1 MAGSFLVTAGK
12 EIRKI
17 DTVNTMHDLESLA
30 LTE

>member
-1 MAGSFLVTAGK
+1 MLVPFLVTAGK

-17 DTVNTMHDLESLA
+17 DTFNTMLDLESLA